1 MQLFGTQ
8 FEDLE
13 ANVLPV
19 LAGMKDSTIET
30 KEALSQITKVKYDN
44 LSSGFEGVKRSLQGV
59 FLPAVS
65 EVSSG
70 VTDLFSELSNGI
82 NEADG
87 DFEKISKVIGE
98 TVGGITA
105 LVTEQLPQFV
115 TLGLDI
121 VTSLGGAILDNLPV
135 LIDAAMQIIMTL
147 LSSLIESLPQ
157 LTEGALY
164 LVMALVEG
172 IIANL
177 PALVEAALLMIVT
190 LASGIG
196 EALPQLIPAIVQ
208 AIILIV
214 ETIMSNMDQI
224 ILAAFQIIKGLVIGL
239 FNALPELDGA
249 IPKIVA
255 SILLGLGKLI
265 PSVVDVGRNITR
277 GLWDGIHSMLGWV
290 KDKVGN
296 FAGGIVDKIKD
307 VLGIASPS
315 KVFAGIG
322 GYMAEGLGEGFTD
335 EMDKVSKDL
344 RESIPTS
351 FESDMQYA
359 ASPAYATNLQQ
370 SSRNIVEHTGT
381 IRVEGIN
388 DNNQLQNVVDIIMD
402 ELRREVR
409 MA

>member
-1 MQLFGTQ
+1 VQLFGTQ

-135 LIDAAMQIIMTL
+135 LIDAAMQIIV
-147 LSSLIESLPQ
+147 LS
-157 LTEGALY
+157 Y
-164 LVMALVEG
+164 
-172 IIANL
+172 
-177 PALVEAALLMIVT
+177 
-190 LASGIG
+190 
-196 EALPQLIPAIVQ
+196 
-208 AIILIV
+208 
-214 ETIMSNMDQI
+214 
-224 ILAAFQIIKGLVIGL
+224 
-239 FNALPELDGA
+239 
-249 IPKIVA
+249 
-255 SILLGLGKLI
+255 
-265 PSVVDVGRNITR
+265 
-277 GLWDGIHSMLGWV
+277 
-290 KDKVGN
+290 
-296 FAGGIVDKIKD
+296 
-307 VLGIASPS
+307 
-315 KVFAGIG
+315 
-322 GYMAEGLGEGFTD
+322 
-335 EMDKVSKDL
+335 
-344 RESIPTS
+344 
-351 FESDMQYA
+351 
-359 ASPAYATNLQQ
+359 
-370 SSRNIVEHTGT
+370 
-381 IRVEGIN
+381 
-388 DNNQLQNVVDIIMD
+388 
-402 ELRREVR
+402 
-409 MA
+409 